1 MKSKKVGVTVYSTQ
15 YCPWCIKAK
24 EFLHENNITFKS
36 IDVGASQKA
45 AKEMVKLS
53 GQNGVP
59 VIKIGK
65 EMIIGFDESRIRHV
79 LGMKKK
85 FRLW

>member
-1 MKSKKVGVTVYSTQ
+1 MKSKKLSVTVYSTQ
-15 YCPWCIKAK
+15 SCPWCTKTK
-24 EFLHENNITFKS
+24 EFLHQNNIKFKS

-65 EMIIGFDESRIRHV
+65 EIIIGFDEGKIRNA

-85 FRLW
+85 FGLW